1 MDIFFLIIG
10 ILCLLAGLAGAV
22 LPIPGPP
29 LSYAGLLAVHY
40 SRFAEF
46 SQNTLIAFGVITAL
60 VTVLDYYVPIW
71 GTKKFGGTKW
81 GMYGSAIGLV
91 AGLFLGPF
99 GLFIGAFAG
108 AFIGEYLNDKNSE
121 RSFKAALGSF
131 LGLMAGI
138 VVKVLLCLVM
148 LTVVCV
154 EIFRNMWVDFAWSV
168 SPVNSILGT
177 M

>member
-1 MDIFFLIIG
+1 MMDILLLVAG
-10 ILCLLAGLAGAV
+10 ILGLLTGLAGAV

-29 LSYAGLLAVHY
+29 LSYAGMIALQY

-46 SQNTLIAFGVITAL
+46 SQTTLIVFGVLTVM

-71 GTKKFGGTKW
+71 GTKKFGGTRW
-81 GMYGSAIGLV
+81 GMYGSGIGLI

-99 GLFIGAFAG
+99 GVIIGPFAG
-108 AFIGEYLNDKNSE
+108 AFIGEYLHDKSTG
-121 RSFKAALGSF
+121 RAFKAAVGSF

-148 LTVVCV
+148 LGWACV
-154 EIFRNMWVDFAWSV
+154 EIFRNTV
-168 SPVNSILGT
+168 
-177 M
+177 

>member
-1 MDIFFLIIG
+1 MDILLLILGMIS
-10 ILCLLAGLAGAV
+10 LLAGLAGAV

-29 LSYAGLLAVHY
+29 LSYIGMIALHY
-40 SRFAEF
+40 SRFVEF
-46 SQNTLIAFGVITAL
+46 SQNTLIAFGVITVV

-81 GMYGSAIGLV
+81 GMYGSGIGLV

-108 AFIGEYLNDKNSE
+108 AFLGEYLNDKNTD
-121 RSFKAALGSF
+121 RSFKAAMGSF

-148 LTVVCV
+148 LV
-154 EIFRNMWVDFAWSV
+154 WSV
-168 SPVNSILGT
+168 VAIF
-177 M
+177 

>member
-1 MDIFFLIIG
+1 MDIVLLITG

-29 LSYAGLLAVHY
+29 LSFAGMIALHY

-46 SQNTLIAFGVITAL
+46 SQNTLIAFGVLTVL

-81 GMYGSAIGLV
+81 GMYGSGIGLV

-99 GLFIGAFAG
+99 GIFIGAFAG
-108 AFIGEYLNDKNSE
+108 AFIGEYLNDKNTG
-121 RSFKAALGSF
+121 RSFKAAVGSF
-131 LGLMAGI
+131 VGLMAGM

-148 LTVVCV
+148 LGWACV
-154 EIFRNMWVDFAWSV
+154 EIFRN
-168 SPVNSILGT
+168 I
-177 M
+177 

>member
-1 MDIFFLIIG
+1 MDILLLILGMIS
-10 ILCLLAGLAGAV
+10 LLAGLAGAV

-29 LSYAGLLAVHY
+29 LSYIGMIALHY
-40 SRFAEF
+40 SRFVEF
-46 SQNTLIAFGVITAL
+46 SQNTLIAFGVITVV

-81 GMYGSAIGLV
+81 GMYGSGIGLV

-108 AFIGEYLNDKNSE
+108 AFLGEYLNDKDTG
-121 RSFKAALGSF
+121 RSLKAAVGSF

-148 LTVVCV
+148 LV
-154 EIFRNMWVDFAWSV
+154 WSV
-168 SPVNSILGT
+168 VAIF
-177 M
+177 

>member
-1 MDIFFLIIG
+1 MDILLLIIG

-29 LSYAGLLAVHY
+29 LSYAGMIALHY

-81 GMYGSAIGLV
+81 GMYGSGIGLV

-108 AFIGEYLNDKNSE
+108 AFIGEYLNDKNTG
-121 RSFKAALGSF
+121 RSFKAAVGSF

-138 VVKVLLCLVM
+138 VVKVLLCLV
-148 LTVVCV
+148 LL
-154 EIFRNMWVDFAWSV
+154 AWSV
-168 SPVNSILGT
+168 VAIFRT
-177 M
+177 I